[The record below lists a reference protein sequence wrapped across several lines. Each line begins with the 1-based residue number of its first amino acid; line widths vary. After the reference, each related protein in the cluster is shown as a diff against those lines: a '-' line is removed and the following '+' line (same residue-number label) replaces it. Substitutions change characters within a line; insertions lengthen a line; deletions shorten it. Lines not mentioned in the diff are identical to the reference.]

1 MKYYKIMTFENKM
14 IGAVSSANFV
24 RYSTLGHSYLRCNEK
39 KGEYVVYDGVTYRAA
54 WMMPCKTD
62 RAYIEAQ
69 VIEIS
74 ESEYQIYMD
83 AIEKDEELPAEED
96 DIPPL
101 PEPTDEI
108 EAESIAFVRT
118 HKIAEMS
125 AACRSAIEEG
135 IDLNVHGEMHHFS
148 LTTQDQLNLM
158 SLNVMAQTQDIIPYH
173 ADGEVCVF
181 FTAEEINQ
189 IVSAATAHK
198 IYHTTYYNALK
209 EYINA
214 LETIEAIAAI
224 TYGTPIP
231 DEYQSE
237 VLRVIENETAS

>member
-14 IGAVSSANFV
+14 IGAVSSTNFV
-24 RYSTLGHSYLRCNEK
+24 RYSTLGHSYLRCDEK
-39 KGEYVVYDGVTYRAA
+39 KGEYVVYDGITYRAA
-54 WMMPCKTD
+54 WMAPCKTD
-62 RAYIEAQ
+62 RAYVEAQ

-83 AIEKDEELPAEED
+83 AIERDEELPVEED

-108 EAESIAFVRT
+108 EAESIAFVRM

-125 AACRSAIEEG
+125 ATCRKTIEAGVDVE
-135 IDLNVHGEMHHFS
+135 LRGEKHHFS
-148 LTTQDQLNLM
+148 LDTQDQLNLM
-158 SLNVMAQTQDIIPYH
+158 SLGVMAQTQSMIPYH
-173 ADGEVCVF
+173 ADGETCIF
-181 FTAEEINQ
+181 FTAEEISQ

-198 IYHTTYYNALK
+198 VYHTTYYNALK
-209 EYINA
+209 NYINA
-214 LETIEAIAAI
+214 LETIEDIAAI

-231 DEYQSE
+231 DEYKSE
-237 VLRVIENETAS
+237 VLRVIEQ

>member
-14 IGAVSSANFV
+14 IGAVSSTNFV
-24 RYSTLGHSYLRCNEK
+24 RYSTLGHSYLRCDEK
-39 KGEYVVYDGVTYRAA
+39 KGEYVVYDGITYRAA
-54 WMMPCKTD
+54 WMAPCKTD
-62 RAYIEAQ
+62 RAYVEAQ

-83 AIEKDEELPAEED
+83 AIERDEELPVEED

-108 EAESIAFVRT
+108 EAESIAFVRM

-125 AACRSAIEEG
+125 ATCRKTIEAGVDVELRG
-135 IDLNVHGEMHHFS
+135 KKHHFS
-148 LTTQDQLNLM
+148 LDTQDQLNLM
-158 SLNVMAQTQDIIPYH
+158 SLGVMAQTQSMIPYH
-173 ADGEVCVF
+173 ADGETCIF
-181 FTAEEINQ
+181 FTAEEISQ

-198 IYHTTYYNALK
+198 VYHTTYYNALK
-209 EYINA
+209 NYINA
-214 LETIEAIAAI
+214 LETIEDIAAI

-231 DEYQSE
+231 DEYKSE
-237 VLRVIENETAS
+237 VLRVIEQ

>member
-14 IGAVSSANFV
+14 IGAVSSTNFV
-24 RYSTLGHSYLRCNEK
+24 RYSTLGHSYLRCDEK
-39 KGEYVVYDGVTYRAA
+39 KGEYVVYDGITYRAA
-54 WMMPCKTD
+54 WMAPCKTD

-69 VIEIS
+69 IIEIS

-83 AIEKDEELPAEED
+83 AIEKDEELPVEED

-108 EAESIAFVRT
+108 EEESIAFVRT

-125 AACRSAIEEG
+125 ATCRKTIEAGVDVE
-135 IDLNVHGEMHHFS
+135 LRGEKHHFS
-148 LTTQDQLNLM
+148 LDTQDQLNLM
-158 SLNVMAQTQDIIPYH
+158 SLGVMAQTQSMIPYH
-173 ADGEVCVF
+173 ADGETCVF
-181 FTAEEINQ
+181 FTAEEISQ

-198 IYHTTYYNALK
+198 VYHTTYYNALK
-209 EYINA
+209 NYINA
-214 LETIEAIAAI
+214 LETIEDIAAI

-231 DEYQSE
+231 DEYKSE
-237 VLRVIENETAS
+237 VLRVIEQ

>member
-14 IGAVSSANFV
+14 IGAVSSTNFV

-39 KGEYVVYDGVTYRAA
+39 KGEYVVYDGITYRAA
-54 WMMPCKTD
+54 WMAPCKTD

-83 AIEKDEELPAEED
+83 AIERDEELPVEED

-108 EAESIAFVRT
+108 EEESIAFVRM

-125 AACRSAIEEG
+125 ATCRKTIEAGVDVE
-135 IDLNVHGEMHHFS
+135 LRGENHHFS
-148 LTTQDQLNLM
+148 LDTQDQLNLM
-158 SLNVMAQTQDIIPYH
+158 SLGVMAQTQSMIPYH
-173 ADGEVCVF
+173 ADGETCIF
-181 FTAEEINQ
+181 FTAEEISQ

-198 IYHTTYYNALK
+198 VYHTTYYNALK
-209 EYINA
+209 NYINA
-214 LETIEAIAAI
+214 LETIEDIAAI

-231 DEYQSE
+231 DEYKSE
-237 VLRVIENETAS
+237 VLRVIEQ

>member
-39 KGEYVVYDGVTYRAA
+39 KGEYVVYDGITYRAA

-83 AIEKDEELPAEED
+83 AIEKDEELPIEED

-108 EAESIAFVRT
+108 EAESIAFVRM

-125 AACRSAIEEG
+125 AACRKTIEAGVDVE
-135 IDLNVHGEMHHFS
+135 LRGENHHFS
-148 LTTQDQLNLM
+148 LDTQDQLNLM
-158 SLNVMAQTQDIIPYH
+158 SLGVMAQSQSMIPYH
-173 ADGEVCVF
+173 ADGETCIF
-181 FTAEEINQ
+181 FTAEEISQ

-198 IYHTTYYNALK
+198 VYHTTYYNALK
-209 EYINA
+209 NYINA
-214 LETIEAIAAI
+214 LETIEDIAAI

-231 DEYQSE
+231 DEYKSE
-237 VLRVIENETAS
+237 VLRVIEQ

>member
-14 IGAVSSANFV
+14 IGAVSSTNFV
-24 RYSTLGHSYLRCNEK
+24 RYSTLGHSYLRCDEK
-39 KGEYVVYDGVTYRAA
+39 KGEYVVYDGITYRAA
-54 WMMPCKTD
+54 WMAPCKTD

-83 AIEKDEELPAEED
+83 AIERDEELPVEED

-108 EAESIAFVRT
+108 EAESIAFVRM

-125 AACRSAIEEG
+125 ATCRKTIEAGVDVE
-135 IDLNVHGEMHHFS
+135 LRGEKHHFS
-148 LTTQDQLNLM
+148 LDTQDQLNLM
-158 SLNVMAQTQDIIPYH
+158 SLGVMAQTQSMIPYH
-173 ADGEVCVF
+173 ADGETCVF
-181 FTAEEINQ
+181 FTAEEISQ

-198 IYHTTYYNALK
+198 VYHTTYYNALK
-209 EYINA
+209 NYINA
-214 LETIEAIAAI
+214 LETIEDIAAI

-231 DEYQSE
+231 DEYKSE
-237 VLRVIENETAS
+237 VLRVIEQ

>member
-14 IGAVSSANFV
+14 IGAVSSTNFV

-39 KGEYVVYDGVTYRAA
+39 KGEYVVYDGITYRAA
-54 WMMPCKTD
+54 WMAPCKTD

-83 AIEKDEELPAEED
+83 AIEKDEELLVEED

-108 EAESIAFVRT
+108 EEESIAFVRM

-125 AACRSAIEEG
+125 ATCRKTIEAGVDVE
-135 IDLNVHGEMHHFS
+135 LRGENHHFS
-148 LTTQDQLNLM
+148 LDTQDQLNLM
-158 SLNVMAQTQDIIPYH
+158 SLGVMAQTQSMIPYH
-173 ADGEVCVF
+173 ADGETCIF
-181 FTAEEINQ
+181 FTAEEISQ

-198 IYHTTYYNALK
+198 VYHTTYYNALK
-209 EYINA
+209 NYINA
-214 LETIEAIAAI
+214 LETIEDIAAI

-231 DEYQSE
+231 DEYKSE
-237 VLRVIENETAS
+237 VLRVIEQ

>member
-14 IGAVSSANFV
+14 IGAVSSTNFV
-24 RYSTLGHSYLRCNEK
+24 RYSTLGHSYLRCDEK
-39 KGEYVVYDGVTYRAA
+39 KGEYVVYDGITYRAA

-83 AIEKDEELPAEED
+83 AIERDEELPVEED

-108 EAESIAFVRT
+108 EAESIAFVRM

-125 AACRSAIEEG
+125 ATCRKTIEAGVDVE
-135 IDLNVHGEMHHFS
+135 LRGENHHFS
-148 LTTQDQLNLM
+148 LDTQDQLNLM
-158 SLNVMAQTQDIIPYH
+158 SLGVMAQTQSMIPYH
-173 ADGEVCVF
+173 ADGETCVF
-181 FTAEEINQ
+181 FTAEEISQ

-198 IYHTTYYNALK
+198 VYHTTYYNALK
-209 EYINA
+209 NYINA
-214 LETIEAIAAI
+214 LETIEDIAAI

-231 DEYQSE
+231 DEYKSE
-237 VLRVIENETAS
+237 VLRVIEQ

>member
-14 IGAVSSANFV
+14 IGAVSSTNFV
-24 RYSTLGHSYLRCNEK
+24 RYSTLGHSYLRCDEK
-39 KGEYVVYDGVTYRAA
+39 KGEYVVYDGITYRAA
-54 WMMPCKTD
+54 WMAPCKTD

-83 AIEKDEELPAEED
+83 AIERDEELPVEED

-108 EAESIAFVRT
+108 EEESIAFVRM

-125 AACRSAIEEG
+125 ATCRKTIEAGVDVE
-135 IDLNVHGEMHHFS
+135 LRGENHHFS
-148 LTTQDQLNLM
+148 LDTQDQLNLM
-158 SLNVMAQTQDIIPYH
+158 SLGVMAQTQSMIPYH
-173 ADGEVCVF
+173 ADGETCIF
-181 FTAEEINQ
+181 FTAEEISQ

-198 IYHTTYYNALK
+198 VYHTTYYNALK
-209 EYINA
+209 NYINA
-214 LETIEAIAAI
+214 LETIEDIAAI

-231 DEYQSE
+231 DEYKSE
-237 VLRVIENETAS
+237 VLRVIEQ

>member
-14 IGAVSSANFV
+14 IGAVSSTNFV
-24 RYSTLGHSYLRCNEK
+24 RYSTLGHSYLRCDEK
-39 KGEYVVYDGVTYRAA
+39 KGEYVVYDGITYRAA
-54 WMMPCKTD
+54 WMAPCKTD
-62 RAYIEAQ
+62 RAYVEAQ

-83 AIEKDEELPAEED
+83 AIEKDEELPVEED

-108 EAESIAFVRT
+108 EAESIAFVRM

-125 AACRSAIEEG
+125 ATCRKTIEAGVDVE
-135 IDLNVHGEMHHFS
+135 LRGEKHHFS
-148 LTTQDQLNLM
+148 LDTQDQLNLM
-158 SLNVMAQTQDIIPYH
+158 SLGVMAQTQSMIPYH
-173 ADGEVCVF
+173 ADGETCVF
-181 FTAEEINQ
+181 FTAEEISQ

-198 IYHTTYYNALK
+198 VYHTTYYNALK
-209 EYINA
+209 NYINA
-214 LETIEAIAAI
+214 LETIEDIAAI

-231 DEYQSE
+231 DEYKSE
-237 VLRVIENETAS
+237 VLRVIEQ